1 MTNCVKAGGA
11 GEELGHIHCYAGC
24 AERFVPFSEV
34 LREPARRWLSALSSA
49 CRLPS
54 CVGRAPCRLRRRPGA
69 AGGRE
74 GAAGSAEQRRGK
86 MGTAALSRGAPP
98 ASASL
103 CVCVCVVL
111 LFRSRRKRQ
120 NSFQLSY
127 TETGTSESGLAKLMC
142 RKALGVNLKRWVEA
156 VMHMIKVKH
165 AAYTENC

>member
-1 MTNCVKAGGA
+1 MAGGA
-11 GEELGHIHCYAGC
+11 GEELGHIQCYAGC
-24 AERFVPFSEV
+24 EKCLSNSRSSPRAWFSS
-34 LREPARRWLSALSSA
+34 RRWLLALSSA

-54 CVGRAPCRLRRRPGA
+54 CVGRAPCRLRGRPGDS
-69 AGGRE
+69 GRE
-74 GAAGSAEQRRGK
+74 RREARSSAAEWWARAVLSEGAR
-86 MGTAALSRGAPP
+86 P
-98 ASASL
+98 AS
-103 CVCVCVVL
+103 VCVCVVL
-111 LFRSRRKRQ
+111 LFSSQRKKQ